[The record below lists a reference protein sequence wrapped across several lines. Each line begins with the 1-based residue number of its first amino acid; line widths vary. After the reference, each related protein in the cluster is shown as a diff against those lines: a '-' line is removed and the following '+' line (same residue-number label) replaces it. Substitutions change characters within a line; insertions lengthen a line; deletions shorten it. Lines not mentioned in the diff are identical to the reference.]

1 MEAVNTSNSGGN
13 SKQKKMN
20 ARVDF
25 TPMVDMI
32 MLLVTFFMLC
42 TTLIKP
48 QTMEISMPSDKD
60 DLKEENQSQIAA
72 SKAVTILLDAN
83 DKIYYYTGKPTEAVL
98 YETTYGKDGIR
109 KELLRLNAAAQQ
121 KVIALKK
128 EYALKRSSNPAK
140 DAAAQAEYK
149 EKLNEIKNSDL
160 VPNVIIKPTETSIY
174 RNVLEVLDEMQICC
188 IGKYVI
194 DKVNEG
200 DLQRIENFKNG
211 DPNPLPVV
219 TEE

>member
-48 QTMEISMPSDKD
+48 QTMEISMPSDKE

-72 SKAVTILLDAN
+72 SKAVTILMDAD
-83 DKIYYYTGKPTEAVL
+83 DKIYYYQGKPSEAIL

-109 KELLRLNAAAQQ
+109 KELLRINAAAQQ
-121 KVIALKK
+121 KVEALKR
-128 EYALKRSSNPAK
+128 EYALKRSSNPTK
-140 DAAAQAEYK
+140 DAVVQAEYK
-149 EKLNEIKNSDL
+149 KKLNEIKNSDL
-160 VPNVIIKPTETSIY
+160 VPNVIIKPSETSIY
-174 RNVLEVLDEMQICC
+174 RNMLEVLDEMQICC
-188 IGKYVI
+188 IGKYVV
-194 DKVNEG
+194 DKVN
-200 DLQRIENFKNG
+200 DSDRQRIENFKNG
-211 DPNPLPVV
+211 DPNPLPVAA
-219 TEE
+219 E